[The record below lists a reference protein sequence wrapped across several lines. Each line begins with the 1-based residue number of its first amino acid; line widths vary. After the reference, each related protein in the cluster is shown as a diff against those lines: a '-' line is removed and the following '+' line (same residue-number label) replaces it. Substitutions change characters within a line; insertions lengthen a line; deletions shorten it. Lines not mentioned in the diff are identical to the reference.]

1 MTTQEALLLLKNN
14 PDLKPIVKEAL
25 DHFLNFTPA
34 AWPFDTYCGFE
45 DWELPSQPPTQALT
59 ILARG
64 GILKVVRKT
73 SRGRT
78 SYSIDPEKVEGLQLS
93 LAEEAQLLETPQP
106 PGDLFRSVVGYPE
119 AKELLVRGVTA
130 ARPVHF
136 LLIGPPASAKTVFLL
151 EIHRIPGAEYHIG
164 SSTSRAGLASQLL
177 ANHPK
182 FLLIDEIDK
191 MAAIDQNVLL
201 SLCETGLVKET
212 KYGRFRE
219 AQLETK
225 VFAAGNLLTTL
236 RPEIISRFQVLH
248 FSPYTK
254 AQFIEVVERIL
265 EDREGLPLAL
275 GRLIGGE
282 LWKLNPDPR
291 EAIRLARLLTE
302 PTEEAVKELFKL
314 VNLYRKP

>member
-1 MTTQEALLLLKNN
+1 MSTESLSFLKNN
-14 PDLKPIVKEAL
+14 PDLKPIIKEAL
-25 DHFLNFTPA
+25 DHFLAFTPRE
-34 AWPFDTYCGFE
+34 WPFDTYCGFE

-64 GILKVVRKT
+64 GILRIVRKT

-78 SYSIDPEKVEGLQLS
+78 SYSIDPDQVEGLQLS
-93 LAEEAQLLETPQP
+93 LTEESTSAEEPKP

-119 AKELLVRGVTA
+119 AKELLIRGVTA
-130 ARPVHF
+130 AKPVHF

-151 EIHRIPGAEYHIG
+151 EIHRMPGAEYHIG

-225 VFAAGNLLTTL
+225 VFAAGNALVSL

-254 AQFIEVVERIL
+254 GQFIEVVEIIL
-265 EDREGLPLAL
+265 EDREGLPKKL
-275 GRLIGGE
+275 GNLIGEE
-282 LWKLNPDPR
+282 LWRLKADPR
-291 EAIRLARLLTE
+291 EAIRLARLLRS

-314 VNLYRKP
+314 VNLYRRP